1 MAEVRGA
8 LQSPSMVH
16 QNVLVYGIP
25 KVIYSGKYFKYNGK
39 YFIKF
44 KYLISEI
51 LTIISRIYTY
61 HNSL

>member
-16 QNVLVYGIP
+16 QNVLVYSIP

-39 YFIKF
+39 YSIK
-44 KYLISEI
+44 ISVQVVSI
-51 LTIISRIYTY
+51 
-61 HNSL
+61 